1 MTLEYSKNKKR
12 VLFMS
17 GVGLVTGGVTLITVG
32 VIVADKLH
40 PTYIYLIPTLNVGLP
55 ALGLAMIASG
65 ITTIVLSKIS
75 KTKS

>member
-32 VIVADKLH
+32 VIVADNLD

-55 ALGLAMIASG
+55 VLGSAMIASG
-65 ITTIVLSKIS
+65 ITTIVLSKIA
-75 KTKS
+75 KTKC